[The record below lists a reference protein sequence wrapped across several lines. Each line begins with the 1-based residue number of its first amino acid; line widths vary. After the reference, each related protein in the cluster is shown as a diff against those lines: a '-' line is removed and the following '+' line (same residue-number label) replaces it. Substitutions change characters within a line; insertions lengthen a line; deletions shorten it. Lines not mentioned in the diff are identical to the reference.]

1 MKLTKL
7 VCVILS
13 LVLGVQS
20 LPVFAYDEAKYSNGE
35 KKFNE
40 YISTLSKE
48 YADLILSDEE
58 LVATMK
64 MDSYWETVE
73 TKSSLRT
80 TYDRLPVPGYPNG
93 SYYTNDRGPCSC
105 HDECGIYV
113 PEGEDDSRC
122 YILGVGSGNCKR
134 YDNTGSIQCKGFA
147 DYIYHLYNEVDIADR
162 YKIDVSSYTS
172 ISNNST
178 GAALLQELFSSLPI
192 GSNVR
197 VVIRST
203 GGNHSIIVSDKSSSG
218 ITVYDAN
225 SDGKTC
231 VVKNRTFTWS
241 QLAERYSGI
250 VFAWRGF

>member
-1 MKLTKL
+1 M
-7 VCVILS
+7 
-13 LVLGVQS
+13 GVQS
-20 LPVFAYDEAKYSNGE
+20 LPAFANDETRYSNGE

-48 YADLILSDEE
+48 YAELILSDEE

-73 TKSSLRT
+73 SKSSVRT

-93 SYYTNDRGPCSC
+93 SYYTDDHGPCSC
-105 HDECGIYV
+105 HDECDIYI

-147 DYIYHLYNEVDIADR
+147 DYIYCLYNGVDINDR
-162 YKIDVSSYTS
+162 YKIDTSSYAS
-172 ISNNST
+172 IPNNST
-178 GAALLQELFSSLPI
+178 GEALLQNLFSSLPV

-197 VVIRST
+197 VVIRTT
-203 GGNHSIIVSDKSSSG
+203 GGKHSIIVSGKSSTG

-225 SDGKTC
+225 SDGETC
-231 VVKNRTFTWS
+231 IVKNRTFTWS
-241 QLAERYSGI
+241 QLANKYSSI
-250 VFAWRGF
+250 IYAWRGF